1 MKFRVA
7 HILLAALLPAATLA
21 QGVPVNDS
29 GLTARDIVETGDRD
43 ADVARQRE
51 KLTVEELLT
60 EIEREQL
67 ATLRAILDAQ
77 TSFGGQGLPGM
88 VADLEGGGGDPD
100 RSVTAVYGSGDVD
113 PNPGGAS
120 MFGDAAENVEQLI
133 IRVAQET
140 SGLEDGSGDAARAA
154 QTVYG
159 TAKIDPNPGGAGLFG
174 DAAENIE
181 QLIIRV
187 ALETHGYPGVG
198 RAGLSTVQWRALL
211 QALIWQESR
220 FSIGARSSVGAFGL
234 TQIMPA
240 TASALGINPEYY
252 DSPYLQVEGGARY
265 LAAQLDTFDGN
276 IVNALAAYNAG
287 PGRVLQYGGVPPFT
301 ETQHYVQVIPQRYNL
316 YLARIGGIDALGT
329 IDPALLANATLSF
342 TGHGAALYGNQSP
355 VAIRQAALRIQ
366 DIVNRIGATGDVQES
381 VALNTYARA
390 ELARLVAAR
399 IRLNAARTRPLAA
412 AHLARAA
419 ARMAEAEFMD
429 FTFEDL
435 D

>member
-140 SGLEDGSGDAARAA
+140 SGLE
-154 QTVYG
+154 
-159 TAKIDPNPGGAGLFG
+159 
-174 DAAENIE
+174 
-181 QLIIRV
+181 
-187 ALETHGYPGVG
+187 GVG
-198 RAGLSTVQWRALL
+198 RAGLSVVQWRALL

-234 TQIMPA
+234 TQIMPD
-240 TASALGINPEYY
+240 TASDLGINPDYY
-252 DSPYLQVEGGARY
+252 DSPYLQVTGGARY
-265 LAAQLDTFDGN
+265 LAAQLATFDGN
-276 IVNALAAYNAG
+276 IINALAAYNAG
-287 PGRVLQYGGVPPFT
+287 PGRVFEYGGVPPFK
-301 ETQHYVQVIPQRYNL
+301 ETRHYVTVIPERYNL
-316 YLARIGGIDALGT
+316 YLSRIGGIEALGT
-329 IDPALLANATLSF
+329 IDPALFANAQLSLA
-342 TGHGAALYGNQSP
+342 GHGAAYYGNNSP
-355 VAIRQAALRIQ
+355 AAIRQAALRIQ
-366 DIVNRIGATGDVQES
+366 DIVTRIGTTRDIQES
-381 VALNTYARA
+381 MALNTYARA
-390 ELARLVAAR
+390 ELVRLMAAR
-399 IRLNAARTRPLAA
+399 IRLKAARTRPLSAA
-412 AHLARAA
+412 QLAQAA
-419 ARMAEAEFMD
+419 ARLAENEFME